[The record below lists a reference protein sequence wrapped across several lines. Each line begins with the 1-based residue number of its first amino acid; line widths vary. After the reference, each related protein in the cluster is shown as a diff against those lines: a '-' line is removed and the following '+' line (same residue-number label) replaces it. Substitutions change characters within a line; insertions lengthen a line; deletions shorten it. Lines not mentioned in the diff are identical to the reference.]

1 MPRGTDTNRTKRS
14 DLMERVNNQLSPSP
28 APIKDW
34 SGPFGDAYQQRCASN
49 WESIKNRSR
58 LFGDVFQAMENAN
71 KASPSA
77 QPFPASVIEVGGGCG
92 DNLRAIDMIYERSR
106 QPIKLMSCD
115 PNEAAR
121 KAMADVATVL
131 PGDLSQLPYADDAA
145 DMVFT
150 SGVLIHVPP
159 ADLSRALSEIHR
171 VAKRWILSIEYF
183 NHVPEEIAYRGHS
196 GMLWRRDWGE
206 AWLAQFPTLKV
217 LGVGFAWK
225 RTTGLDDVTFW
236 LFEKVQ
242 S

>member
-1 MPRGTDTNRTKRS
+1 MPRNINPNVAIPDTGPGGIAKTIWGSDWGDQYQNRNK
-14 DLMERVNNQLSPSP
+14 
-28 APIKDW
+28 
-34 SGPFGDAYQQRCASN
+34 SN

-58 LFGDVFQAMENAN
+58 LFGDIFQAMENAG
-71 KASPSA
+71 KANPSLQA
-77 QPFPASVIEVGGGCG
+77 FPTSVIEVGGGCG

-106 QPIKLMSCD
+106 QPVKLMSCD

-131 PGDLSQLPYADDAA
+131 PGDLSQLPYGDETA

-159 ADLSRALSEIHR
+159 AELNRAMAEIYR

-183 NHVPEEIAYRGHS
+183 NHVPEEVNYRGHD

-206 AWLAQFPTLKV
+206 AWLAQFPTLKPI
-217 LGVGFAWK
+217 GYGFCWK
-225 RTTGLDDVTFW
+225 RMTGLDNVHW
-236 LFEKVQ
+236 ILMEKIP